1 MLIPIGSATAEI
13 EVRRSRFIAIA
24 TPVEE
29 SEAMR
34 TLISETRALHPQ
46 ANHVVHAAIMGR
58 DGSQFSFSDDREP
71 KNTAGRP
78 MLEVLKGS
86 GITNLLVMVVRY
98 FGGTLLGTG
107 GLVKAYSEATKA
119 VLEVLKNEELI
130 DKESLEIIVDYDI
143 YKQVDKLLKEKRGE
157 IESLF
162 ETQVTIKV
170 TLPAEYVAEV
180 TLQITN
186 LSSGSATIRHYPDSQ

>member
-1 MLIPIGSATAEI
+1 MLIPVGSATAEI

-34 TLISETRALHPQ
+34 ALISETRSLHPQ

-78 MLEVLKGS
+78 MLEVLRGS

-98 FGGTLLGTG
+98 FGGTELGTG
-107 GLVKAYSEATKA
+107 GLVRAYSEVTKA
-119 VLEVLKNEELI
+119 VLEVLKTEELI
-130 DKESLEIIVDYDI
+130 DKESLEIVVDYDI
-143 YKQVDKLLKEKRGE
+143 YEQVEKLLKEKRGE
-157 IESLF
+157 MESLF

-170 TLPAEYVAEV
+170 TLPAQYVDEV

-186 LSSGSATIRHYPDSQ
+186 LSSGSATIRHCPDSQ

>member
-119 VLEVLKNEELI
+119 VLEVLKTEELI
-130 DKESLEIIVDYDI
+130 DKESLEIVVDYDI
-143 YKQVDKLLKEKRGE
+143 YEQVDKLLKEKRGE

>member
-1 MLIPIGSATAEI
+1 MLIPVGSATAEI

-29 SEAMR
+29 SGAMR
-34 TLISETRALHPQ
+34 ALISETRSLHPQ

-78 MLEVLKGS
+78 MLEVLRGS

-98 FGGTLLGTG
+98 FGGTELGTG
-107 GLVKAYSEATKA
+107 GLVRAYSEVTKA
-119 VLEVLKNEELI
+119 VLEVLKTEELI

-143 YKQVDKLLKEKRGE
+143 YEQVEKLLKEKRGE
-157 IESLF
+157 MESLF
-162 ETQVTIKV
+162 ETRVTIKV
-170 TLPAEYVAEV
+170 TLPAQYVDEV

-186 LSSGSATIRHYPDSQ
+186 LSSGSATIRHCPDSQ

>member
-119 VLEVLKNEELI
+119 VLEVLKTEELI

-143 YKQVDKLLKEKRGE
+143 YEQVDKLLKEKRGE

>member
-1 MLIPIGSATAEI
+1 MLIPVGSATAEI

-34 TLISETRALHPQ
+34 ALISETRSLHPQ

-78 MLEVLKGS
+78 MLEVLRGS

-98 FGGTLLGTG
+98 FGGTELGTG
-107 GLVKAYSEATKA
+107 GLVRAYSEVTKA
-119 VLEVLKNEELI
+119 VLEVLKTEELI
-130 DKESLEIIVDYDI
+130 DKESLEIIIDYDI
-143 YKQVDKLLKEKRGE
+143 YEQVEKLLKEKRGE
-157 IESLF
+157 MESLF
-162 ETQVTIKV
+162 ETRVTIKV
-170 TLPAEYVAEV
+170 TLPAKYVDEV
-180 TLQITN
+180 TSQITN

>member
-1 MLIPIGSATAEI
+1 MLIPVGSATAEI

-24 TPVEE
+24 TPIEE

-34 TLISETRALHPQ
+34 ALISETRAQHPQ
-46 ANHVVHAAIMGR
+46 ANHVAHAAIMGR

-119 VLEVLKNEELI
+119 VLEVLKTEELI
-130 DKESLEIIVDYDI
+130 DKATLKIMIDYDI
-143 YKQVDKLLKEKRGE
+143 YEQVDKLLKEKQGE
-157 IESLF
+157 AENLF

-170 TLPAEYVAEV
+170 TLPKKYVDEV
-180 TLQITN
+180 TSQITN
-186 LSSGSATIRHYPDSQ
+186 LSSGSATILDCQDSQ

>member
-1 MLIPIGSATAEI
+1 MLIPVGSATAEI
-13 EVRRSRFIAIA
+13 EIKRSRFIAIA
-24 TPVEE
+24 TPIEE

-34 TLISETRALHPQ
+34 ALISETRSLHPQ

-78 MLEVLKGS
+78 MLEVLRGS

-98 FGGTLLGTG
+98 FGGTELGTG
-107 GLVKAYSEATKA
+107 GLVRAYSEAAKA
-119 VLEVLKNEELI
+119 VLEVLKTEELI
-130 DKESLEIIVDYDI
+130 DKESLEIIIDYDI
-143 YKQVDKLLKEKRGE
+143 YEQVEKLLKGKRGE
-157 IESLF
+157 MESLF
-162 ETQVTIKV
+162 ETRVTIKV
-170 TLPAEYVAEV
+170 TLPAHYVDEV

-186 LSSGSATIRHYPDSQ
+186 LSSGSATIRHCPDSQ

>member
-1 MLIPIGSATAEI
+1 I

-119 VLEVLKNEELI
+119 VLEVLKTEELI

-143 YKQVDKLLKEKRGE
+143 YEQVDKLLKEKRGE

>member
-1 MLIPIGSATAEI
+1 MLIPVGSATAEI
-13 EVRRSRFIAIA
+13 EIRRSRFIAIA

-34 TLISETRALHPQ
+34 ALISETRSLHPQ

-78 MLEVLKGS
+78 MLEVLRGS

-98 FGGTLLGTG
+98 FGGTELGTG
-107 GLVKAYSEATKA
+107 GLVRAYSEAAKA
-119 VLEVLKNEELI
+119 VLEVLKTEELI
-130 DKESLEIIVDYDI
+130 DKESLEIIIDYDI
-143 YKQVDKLLKEKRGE
+143 YEQVEKLLKEKRGE
-157 IESLF
+157 MESLF

-170 TLPAEYVAEV
+170 TLPAQYVDEV

-186 LSSGSATIRHYPDSQ
+186 LSSGSATIRHCPDSQ